1 MSDEVGETL
10 PRLLERQAARTPDA
24 TAVIFGARRL
34 SYAEL
39 DRRAN
44 QLARHLVTLGA
55 GPERLVAIALPR
67 SERMI
72 VAVLGVLKAGAA
84 YLPVDLDY
92 PAERISFM
100 LADAA
105 PVLLITDTEAGVP
118 RAGGPPVVALDDPG
132 TLAVLA
138 GLPGTALADDE
149 RVAPLR
155 PDHPAYVIYTSGS
168 TGTPKGV
175 TVAHRSVVNLVRWAA
190 AEFTPEDLSLVLAA
204 TSLSFD
210 VSVFEIFS
218 PLAWGGSLEII
229 RNLLELADRPGGPWQ
244 GSLLTAVPSA
254 ISQLLGTPWAPVK
267 VRKVLLG
274 GEVLTAHACANVRA
288 ALPQAEIVNVYGPT
302 ESTVDAIVR
311 RAVAED
317 IDAGEALPIGQ
328 PIAGTRVFV
337 LDDGLRPVEP
347 GVAGELYLAGAGLA
361 RGYLNRPGLTAQR
374 FLACPF
380 ASGERMYR
388 TGDRVLW
395 RADGNLEFVG
405 RVDDQVKVR
414 GFRIEPGEIEAVL
427 AAQAGVAQA
436 AVVVREDQPGAP
448 HLVAYVVPER
458 GVAIDAAGLRE
469 AAACRLPGYMVPA
482 DVVLLAELPLSAN
495 GKLDR
500 RALPE
505 PDARASAGGRNPA
518 SPREEILCELF
529 ADVLGVDRVGVEDSF
544 FALGGHSLLV
554 VRLISRIRSVLGVK
568 VGVRAV
574 FRNPTVA
581 ALAKVLGE
589 TGSPSLPLVATA
601 RPERVPLSF
610 AQQRLWFLAQLD
622 GPSATYN
629 IPVAWRLTG
638 RLEVAALRSALHD
651 VVGRHESL
659 RTMFSVAGGQPQ
671 QRIVDIAAAV
681 PEVMVAATDPAGLPA
696 LLDEATRH
704 VFDLTV
710 ELPVRAWLFQLSPG
724 EHVLLLLTHHI
735 AFDGWSI
742 GIMVRDWAEAY
753 RARAAG
759 RAPGWS
765 ELPVQY
771 ADYAVWQRSLLGDS
785 QDADSILAAQVAY
798 WTSTL
803 QGLPDQ
809 LDLPY
814 DRPRPVESTHRGSTV
829 PISVDAALHGK
840 LLAVAREH
848 GATLFM
854 LLHAGLVAL
863 LNRLGA
869 GADIPVGTPVA
880 GRTDEAVHD
889 LIGLFVNTLVLRA
902 DVSGATSFTELLTRI
917 RETDLAAYDHQDL
930 PFERLV
936 EILNPARS
944 AARHA
949 LFQVMLV
956 SDNTG
961 NRPWQVPGLR
971 SEIEPVGHETAKF
984 DLILA
989 VRQEHAADGSPAG
1002 IRGAF
1007 EYSLDLFDE
1016 ETVRAMAD
1024 RLTRLLSQA
1033 AENPALPVSDLD
1045 ILSAAERQRFLHE
1058 STVGRL
1064 ASDATLRKALERDEF
1079 GAGRPAADARVYVLD
1094 GQLRLI
1100 PPGVAGE
1107 LYLAGTE
1114 PVWAD
1119 EDRPGLTAQRFVA
1132 CPFGSGERMYRT
1144 GEPVRWRAD
1153 GTLEFAGRADDPES
1167 PPDLDA
1173 AAGDHD
1179 QASPQEELLGELF
1192 AQVLRVDRVGVRDS
1206 FFDLGGHSLLAA
1218 VLVAQLTA
1226 RFGVELPLKHFFK
1239 DPTVA
1244 AVSEYLESSLRNGGP
1259 R

>member
-1 MSDEVGETL
+1 M
-10 PRLLERQAARTPDA
+10 LERQAARTPDA
-24 TAVIFGARRL
+24 TAVIFGARSL

-39 DRRAN
+39 DHRAN
-44 QLARHLVTLGA
+44 QLARHLVALGA
-55 GPERLVAIALPR
+55 GPERLVAVALPR
-67 SERMI
+67 SELMI

-84 YLPVDLDY
+84 YLPVDPDY

-100 LADAA
+100 LTDAA
-105 PVLLITDTEAGVP
+105 PVLLITDTAAGVP
-118 RAGGPPVVALDDPG
+118 KAGGPPAVVLDDPG

-138 GLPGTALADDE
+138 DLPQTALADEE
-149 RVAPLR
+149 RLAPLR

-175 TVAHRSVVNLVRWAA
+175 VVAHRSVVNLVHWAA
-190 AEFTPEDLSLVLAA
+190 AEFTPEDLSLVLGA

-218 PLAWGGSLEII
+218 PLAWGGSIEII
-229 RNLLELADRPGGPWQ
+229 RNLLALADRPGGAWR

-254 ISQLLGTPWAPVK
+254 ISQLLGTPWAPVT

-274 GEVLTAHACANVRA
+274 GETLTAHVCANVRA
-288 ALPQAEIVNVYGPT
+288 ALPQAEVVNVYGPT
-302 ESTVDAIVR
+302 ESTVDSIVR
-311 RAVAED
+311 RDVYRD
-317 IDAGEALPIGQ
+317 IGGGEALPIGQ

-337 LDDGLRPVEP
+337 LDERLRPVPP

-374 FLACPF
+374 FVACPS

-388 TGDRVLW
+388 TGDLVRW

-414 GFRIEPGEIEAVL
+414 GFRIELGEIEAVL

-436 AVVVREDQPGAP
+436 AVVVREDQPGDP
-448 HLVAYVVPER
+448 RLVAYVVSEQ
-458 GVAIDAAGLRE
+458 GATIDTAGLRG
-469 AAACRLPGYMVPA
+469 AAARQLPAHMVPA
-482 DVVLLAELPLSAN
+482 DVVRLAELPLSPN

-500 RALPE
+500 RLLPA
-505 PDARASAGGRNPA
+505 PDARVSAGGRDPA

-544 FALGGHSLLV
+544 FELGGHSLLV
-554 VRLISRIRSVLGVK
+554 IRLISRIRSVLGVK

-589 TGSPSLPLVATA
+589 TGSPSLPLVAGP

-610 AQQRLWFLAQLD
+610 AQQRLWFLGQLD

-629 IPVAWRLTG
+629 IPLAWRLSG
-638 RLEVAALRSALHD
+638 QLEVAALRAALHD

-671 QRIVDIAAAV
+671 QRIVDAAAAV
-681 PEVMVAATDPAGLPA
+681 PKVTVDVTDAAGLPA

-704 VFDLTV
+704 VFDLTA
-710 ELPVRAWLFQLSPG
+710 ELPVRAWLFRLSPD

-742 GIMVRDWAEAY
+742 GILVRDWSEAY
-753 RARAAG
+753 RARASG

-765 ELPVQY
+765 DLPVQY
-771 ADYAVWQRSLLGDS
+771 ADYAVWQRNLLGDS
-785 QDADSILAAQVAY
+785 QDTDSILAAQVAY

-809 LDLPY
+809 LELPF
-814 DRPRPVESTHRGSTV
+814 DRPRPAESTYRGSTV
-829 PISVDAALHGK
+829 PFSVDAALHAK
-840 LLAVAREH
+840 LLTVAREH

-869 GADIPVGTPVA
+869 GTDIPVGTPVA
-880 GRTDEAVHD
+880 GRTDEAVRD

-902 DVSGATSFTELLTRI
+902 DVSGAPSFSELLTRV

-936 EILNPARS
+936 EMLNPARS
-944 AARHA
+944 ASRHA

-956 SDNTG
+956 SNNTS

-971 SEIEPVGHETAKF
+971 SVTEPVGHETAKF
-984 DLILA
+984 DLNLA
-989 VRQEHAADGSPAG
+989 VRQEHDADGSPAG
-1002 IRGAF
+1002 INGAF

-1016 ETVRAMAD
+1016 ETVRAMSD
-1024 RLTRLLSQA
+1024 RLTRLLSQV

-1045 ILSAAERQRFLHE
+1045 ILSTAERQRFLHE

-1064 ASDATLRKALERDEF
+1064 ASDATLRKALERDES
-1079 GAGRPAADARVYVLD
+1079 GAVRPAADSRVYVLD
-1094 GQLRLI
+1094 GRLRLV

-1107 LYLAGTE
+1107 LYLAGAE
-1114 PVWAD
+1114 PARTD
-1119 EDRPGLTAQRFVA
+1119 EDRPGSTAERFVA

-1153 GTLEFAGRADDPES
+1153 GTLEFAGRTDDPES
-1167 PPDLDA
+1167 PEGLDPA
-1173 AAGDHD
+1173 TGDRD

-1192 AQVLRVDRVGVRDS
+1192 AQLLRVDRVGARDS

-1218 VLVAQLTA
+1218 VLVAQVTE
-1226 RFGVELPLKHFFK
+1226 RFGVELPLKQFFK

-1244 AVSEYLESSLRNGGP
+1244 AVSEYLDSGLGSGGP